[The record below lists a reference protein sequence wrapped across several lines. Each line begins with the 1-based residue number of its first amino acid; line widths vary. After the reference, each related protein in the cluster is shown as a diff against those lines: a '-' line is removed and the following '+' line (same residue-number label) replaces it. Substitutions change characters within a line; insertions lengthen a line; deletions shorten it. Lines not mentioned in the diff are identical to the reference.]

1 MGRRSILQK
10 TVCGVLDALAQTLFP
25 PRCLACG
32 EPAGLAGQPA
42 ATAASP
48 LAGMV
53 CDACAGDVQP
63 VASPLCLQCGMMF
76 KSREGPDHLCQDC
89 MTRPR
94 RFSRARAAGVYH
106 KSLMSLVLAL
116 KYRGKTRVAAPL
128 GRWLFETFVDHWAA
142 GEIDQIVPV
151 PLHARRFRS
160 RGFNQA
166 YLLIRHWPDMARE
179 RESGALPWQV
189 VRDSLVRNR
198 PTASQTGLD
207 RRARA
212 KNVRGAFAVAR
223 PEAVTGR
230 RILLVDDVMT
240 TGATA
245 DACARVLRTAG
256 AERVD
261 VLTLARANR
270 F

>member
-1 MGRRSILQK
+1 MGRFSTSRHAFY
-10 TVCGVLDALAQTLFP
+10 GVLGALAQALFP
-25 PRCLACG
+25 ARCLACG
-32 EPAGLAGQPA
+32 EPVGLVGQSA

-53 CDACAGDVQP
+53 CDACAGNVQP
-63 VASPLCLQCGMMF
+63 VGSPLCLQCGMMF

-94 RFSRARAAGVYH
+94 RFFRARAAGIYH

-116 KYRGKTRVAAPL
+116 KYRGKTRVAEPL

-142 GEIDQIVPV
+142 GEIDRIVPV

-166 YLLIRHWPDMARE
+166 YLLIRRWPDMARE
-179 RESGALPWQV
+179 MAEAAPSWQV
-189 VRDSLVRNR
+189 VRDVLVRNR

-207 RRARA
+207 RRART
-212 KNVRGAFAVAR
+212 KNVRGAFAVPR
-223 PEAVTGR
+223 PEAVAGR

>member
-1 MGRRSILQK
+1 MGRFSTFRHAFH
-10 TVCGVLDALAQTLFP
+10 GALDALTQALFP
-25 PRCLACG
+25 PRCPACG
-32 EPAGLAGQPA
+32 EPAGETAA
-42 ATAASP
+42 ATASP
-48 LAGMV
+48 LAGLV
-53 CDACAGDVQP
+53 CDRCAGEVQP
-63 VASPLCLQCGMMF
+63 VSSPLCVQCGMMF
-76 KSREGPDHLCQDC
+76 KSRQGPDHLCQDC

-94 RFSRARAAGVYH
+94 RFARARAAGVYH
-106 KSLMSLVLAL
+106 KSLMALVLAL
-116 KYRGKTRVAAPL
+116 KYRGKTRVAEPL
-128 GRWLFETFVDHWAA
+128 GRWLFETFVDHWTA
-142 GEIDQIVPV
+142 GEIDRIVPV
-151 PLHARRFRS
+151 PLHASRFRS

-179 RESGALPWQV
+179 RDGGGLPWQV
-189 VRDSLVRNR
+189 ARGVLVRHR

-212 KNVRGAFAVAR
+212 RNVRGAFAVSR

-240 TGATA
+240 TGATV

-261 VLTLARANR
+261 VLTLARAVP
-270 F
+270 FKF